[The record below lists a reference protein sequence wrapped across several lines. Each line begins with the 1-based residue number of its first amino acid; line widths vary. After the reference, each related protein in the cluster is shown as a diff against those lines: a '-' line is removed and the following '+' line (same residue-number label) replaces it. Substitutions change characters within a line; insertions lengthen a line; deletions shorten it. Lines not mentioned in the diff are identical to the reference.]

1 MLTIHVMSCINTL
14 YSLQKVEMKAIEEE
28 RRTQKEAFV
37 DAQVSRNLQ
46 VSQSGAECTNLLYCG
61 RLC

>member
-1 MLTIHVMSCINTL
+1 MLTIHVMYKYIVFS
-14 YSLQKVEMKAIEEE
+14 SKVEMKAIEEE

-37 DAQVSRNLQ
+37 DAQVSTNLQ

-61 RLC
+61 WLC

>member
-1 MLTIHVMSCINTL
+1 MLTIHVMYKYIVFS
-14 YSLQKVEMKAIEEE
+14 SKVEMKAIEEE

-37 DAQVSRNLQ
+37 DAQVSTTFQ

-61 RLC
+61 WLC

>member
-1 MLTIHVMSCINTL
+1 
-14 YSLQKVEMKAIEEE
+14 MKAIEEE

-37 DAQVSRNLQ
+37 DAQVSTNLQ

-61 RLC
+61 